1 MAEYAPDLDF
11 NFEEDAKLPGLVP
24 NGTYHGSVTG
34 VSYDDEKKAIVW
46 TVALN
51 DNGGMCTDDETPIDG
66 NTLTFTNWLPRPGDD
81 QERTSSGKQTKRQAK
96 INMMAEFMKKMQ
108 LPQTTVGEVLE
119 AIQNAEYIGTDV
131 DVQVGCR
138 EWQGSMFNEIQR
150 MFVPINPEF

>member
-1 MAEYAPDLDF
+1 MSAYDPDLDF

-24 NGTYHGSVTG
+24 NGTYHGAITG
-34 VSYDDEKKAIVW
+34 VNYDDEKKAIVW

-51 DNGGMCTDDETPIDG
+51 GNGGMCTDDETPIDG

-81 QERTSSGKQTKRQAK
+81 KERTSSGKQTKRQAK

-108 LPQTTVGEVLE
+108 FTQTTVGEVLE
-119 AIQNAEYIGTDV
+119 SVQNAEFVGTDV